1 MSLGLC
7 FRCLVMAYT
16 ATDIV
21 NIRADINSLRIQSY
35 ELSLKM
41 ADINTTLTRLEYFIN
56 HFEDNASDEN
66 DLPF

>member
-1 MSLGLC
+1 
-7 FRCLVMAYT
+7 MAYT
-16 ATDIV
+16 ATDIA

-41 ADINTTLTRLEYFIN
+41 ADINTTLIRLEYFIN
-56 HFEDNASDEN
+56 HFEDTASDEN